1 MKTLIHE
8 SLIQKCENIAC
19 GHVLS
24 IADDSLRNASP
35 AVASG
40 LCDTIIGFCV
50 QDDGATDGTA
60 LLGKQS
66 EDGPGVYV

>member
-1 MKTLIHE
+1 LV
-8 SLIQKCENIAC
+8 QKKHNFT
-19 GHVLS
+19 GGQVLGV
-24 IADDSLRNASP
+24 ANDTLRNASP

-40 LCDTIIGFCV
+40 LCDTIIGICV

-60 LLGKQS
+60 NLGKHS